1 MTEGLDLHLGVDKT
15 AGFVERALET
25 ALREAIRSGRL
36 HPGARLPGSRSLA
49 ADLGIS
55 RGTVVQAYAQLI
67 AEGWLTGT
75 TGSGTRVAD
84 LPGAGSVAGPGE
96 DPSPTAARL
105 AVDLRPGRP
114 DLSSFPPTDLATSVR
129 SALSAAPYE
138 DLDYTEP
145 AGLPVLRAAVADYVT
160 RARASGRTPRRW

>member
-36 HPGARLPGSRSLA
+36 HAGARLPGSRSLA

-55 RGTVVQAYAQLI
+55 RGTVVQAYTQLV
-67 AEGWLTGT
+67 AAGWLTGAP
-75 TGSGTRVAD
+75 GSGTRVAD
-84 LPGAGSVAGPGE
+84 LPGSGPAAGGGPE
-96 DPSPTAARL
+96 PSPAADRL
-105 AVDLRPGRP
+105 AIDLRPGRP
-114 DLSSFPPTDLATSVR
+114 DLSSFPRTEWASCVR
-129 SALSAAPYE
+129 RALSAAPYE

-145 AGLPVLRAAVADYVT
+145 AGLPVR
-160 RARASGRTPRRW
+160 S